1 MYLYRISIYHSLL
14 HVPFFFLTAKVCYPL
29 CFFFSIRSYKPQSRL
44 PGVELPIVCHHVIGV
59 PGIWQAPFRLAPQG
73 SSLAIMKSP
82 QQHSPA
88 PYLTDTSLLAPIG
101 RHRSAHITPS
111 KGRRSKKRKRHE
123 GRSEPHPPPAPD
135 LTRHITVGVN
145 STTRHLEHLAQAA
158 APNQQPQAAAADEAD
173 APHAP
178 ESLRHLPLIFTL
190 QPPSSITTSHLPL
203 LTQTASRSLPASES
217 ARLVPLKPASEA
229 KLAAALGLPR
239 VGVIGIMDDAPGAR
253 PLLEYARQK
262 VPAMDVPWLREACE
276 ARYLDVNVL
285 TEHSGMKA
293 GPKR

>member
-1 MYLYRISIYHSLL
+1 
-14 HVPFFFLTAKVCYPL
+14 
-29 CFFFSIRSYKPQSRL
+29 
-44 PGVELPIVCHHVIGV
+44 
-59 PGIWQAPFRLAPQG
+59 
-73 SSLAIMKSP
+73 MKSP

-285 TEHSGMKA
+285 TEHSGTKA
-293 GPKR
+293 DPKR